1 MKFQSEAITL
11 FRQRKFRKITRRN
24 GKENNALSTEMENT
38 KIIICEKQVMH
49 MLKCQEAEE
58 KLIAFCHKH
67 SLINMITFAYFIL
80 LLICCLGDSCDSR
93 APVPK
98 GKVIS
103 ITAQT
108 WNKYFGGLIRDFP
121 AARPFDDTI
130 QQTHVGR
137 TVLDNCGSRVK
148 ETVKLLVHVDTT
160 FNYLDYFCNVNT
172 AMWIMCKSMIWGDGC
187 GVGGGWVF
195 YEVFCAS
202 LTYQ

>member
-38 KIIICEKQVMH
+38 EIIICKKQVMH
-49 MLKCQEAEE
+49 MLKCQEVEE

-80 LLICCLGDSCDSR
+80 LLICCLGDSCDFR
-93 APVPK
+93 VPVPK

-108 WNKYFGGLIRDFP
+108 
-121 AARPFDDTI
+121 
-130 QQTHVGR
+130 
-137 TVLDNCGSRVK
+137 
-148 ETVKLLVHVDTT
+148 
-160 FNYLDYFCNVNT
+160 
-172 AMWIMCKSMIWGDGC
+172 
-187 GVGGGWVF
+187 
-195 YEVFCAS
+195 
-202 LTYQ
+202 

>member
-1 MKFQSEAITL
+1 MRAWTAWPLCWLVFSVTLPGYYASCFVSSDVQLFFPLNTQHVFHLRFFWMKFQSEAITL

-108 WNKYFGGLIRDFP
+108 WNKYFGS
-121 AARPFDDTI
+121 
-130 QQTHVGR
+130 H
-137 TVLDNCGSRVK
+137 
-148 ETVKLLVHVDTT
+148 
-160 FNYLDYFCNVNT
+160 
-172 AMWIMCKSMIWGDGC
+172 
-187 GVGGGWVF
+187 
-195 YEVFCAS
+195 
-202 LTYQ
+202 

>member
-49 MLKCQEAEE
+49 MLKCQEAEW

-80 LLICCLGDSCDSR
+80 LLICCLADSR
-93 APVPK
+93 DFRSPVPK

-108 WNKYFGGLIRDFP
+108 WNKSSLSLGISP
-121 AARPFDDTI
+121 
-130 QQTHVGR
+130 
-137 TVLDNCGSRVK
+137 
-148 ETVKLLVHVDTT
+148 LLVRWRH
-160 FNYLDYFCNVNT
+160 NT
-172 AMWIMCKSMIWGDGC
+172 GNMSVRARWIMWIKTRRNG
-187 GVGGGWVF
+187 
-195 YEVFCAS
+195 
-202 LTYQ
+202 